1 MQLNDMAWLADGRGL
16 VVTYQSNTSPF
27 ARAQIGLLSAAG
39 TQFRTI
45 TNDTNSYRTLT
56 LSADGKALATVQE
69 KVARTLYVLPAS
81 GFAGSPPAPAL
92 AQLKNAFLFNWASNG
107 DLYFADGGTLL
118 RISPDGANKTTIVSN
133 PGAII
138 PAAIACPNGRDVILE
153 QDNHS
158 ATKVNVWRMSADG
171 SNLKQLTYGSIDI
184 AAKCMPDGKWVY
196 YEDWLVP
203 QIMRVPING
212 GTPEIVPGTIVAHT
226 IFSSPGFAISRD
238 GKWLAILLNQ
248 IESNG
253 PGTNKI
259 ALIPLDAGPSPA
271 VRLLDP
277 DSRVAQNP
285 QFTPDGSAV
294 VYPIR
299 ENGVDN
305 LWLEPLDGSRGR
317 QITNFESDE
326 IQNFHYSPDGK
337 TLGVF
342 REHTESD
349 VVLLHDTGDSPR

>member
-1 MQLNDMAWLADGRGL
+1 
-16 VVTYQSNTSPF
+16 
-27 ARAQIGLLSAAG
+27 
-39 TQFRTI
+39 
-45 TNDTNSYRTLT
+45 
-56 LSADGKALATVQE
+56 
-69 KVARTLYVLPAS
+69 
-81 GFAGSPPAPAL
+81 
-92 AQLKNAFLFNWASNG
+92 
-107 DLYFADGGTLL
+107 
-118 RISPDGANKTTIVSN
+118 
-133 PGAII
+133 
-138 PAAIACPNGRDVILE
+138 
-153 QDNHS
+153 
-158 ATKVNVWRMSADG
+158 
-171 SNLKQLTYGSIDI
+171 
-184 AAKCMPDGKWVY
+184 
-196 YEDWLVP
+196 
-203 QIMRVPING
+203 MRVPING